1 MWAVSC
7 RFPNNKTV
15 AAGGS
20 EELSAAQHGV
30 KASADVV
37 FVVEESA
44 CNSWA
49 QRSLSTLATELEQA
63 LKTRGELLSVC
74 LFPLSV
80 CPSLFVSVFPA
91 ACPFFTV
98 CLSVCLCLPVCQS
111 LSGPLCLSDSLTPSP
126 LSVTPPPPPPI
137 FVSLFLSLSV
147 SLSPSLSLSQSLYL
161 CERHTD
167 TFQLSP
173 LPIHGVISVTLI
185 GEF

>member
-20 EELSAAQHGV
+20 EELSAAQYGV

-63 LKTRGELLSVC
+63 LKTRGEFLSVC
-74 LFPLSV
+74 L
-80 CPSLFVSVFPA
+80 
-91 ACPFFTV
+91 TV
-98 CLSVCLCLPVCQS
+98 CLSVP
-111 LSGPLCLSDSLTPSP
+111 PLCLS
-126 LSVTPPPPPPI
+126 
-137 FVSLFLSLSV
+137 
-147 SLSPSLSLSQSLYL
+147 
-161 CERHTD
+161 
-167 TFQLSP
+167 
-173 LPIHGVISVTLI
+173 
-185 GEF
+185 